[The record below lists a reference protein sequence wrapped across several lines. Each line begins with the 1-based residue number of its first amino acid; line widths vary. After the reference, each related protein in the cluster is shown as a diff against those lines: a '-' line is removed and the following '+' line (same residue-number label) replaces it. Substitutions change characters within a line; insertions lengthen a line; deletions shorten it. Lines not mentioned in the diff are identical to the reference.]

1 MSPPVLCGV
10 AVTCK
15 SQSRVNL
22 RAVSCCHLCWHMG
35 CLTGEVLAG
44 HQGTRAGLSA
54 EVMEGRHRTGAA
66 GPRVQDKRAPVL
78 VLSREP
84 HACGVCKVLG
94 NMKLFHGGPLYW
106 FKILRR
112 F

>member
-15 SQSRVNL
+15 SQSSTNS
-22 RAVSCCHLCWHMG
+22 RAVSCCHLCWHTG

-54 EVMEGRHRTGAA
+54 GVREERHRGKGGAA
-66 GPRVQDKRAPVL
+66 GPGVQDRELQCWFWAGNLMCVCYLQSPRQHKVVPWRSS
-78 VLSREP
+78 LS
-84 HACGVCKVLG
+84 A
-94 NMKLFHGGPLYW
+94 
-106 FKILRR
+106 
-112 F
+112 